1 MILFI
6 YLFYWWKTEQRNY
19 LWQVQM
25 ASGDERNLE
34 RVWVIFTSLIFLR
47 FFHKSELSPSL
58 CGLRTDPWKT
68 QWSPRIW
75 PLLLCTFLSVFYYKP
90 ESSESSMKVVLS
102 KTGAANRPTEVE
114 KDRHSG
120 LWNLSSPLSELC
132 MSLEKQTLYSLDV
145 AVKVTRRPCT
155 VGKTVRQCGVL
166 TVTCA

>member
-1 MILFI
+1 MSDF
-6 YLFYWWKTEQRNY
+6 FFFFFNWWKTEQRNN

-34 RVWVIFTSLIFLR
+34 RVWVKFTSLIILR

-75 PLLLCTFLSVFYYKP
+75 PLLLCTLLSFFYYKP

-102 KTGAANRPTEVE
+102 KTGAANRPTEEVE

-132 MSLEKQTLYSLDV
+132 MSLEKQTLYSLQTWQWRWLADL
-145 AVKVTRRPCT
+145 
-155 VGKTVRQCGVL
+155 VL
-166 TVTCA
+166 

>member
-102 KTGAANRPTEVE
+102 KTNNTNPNPNPV
-114 KDRHSG
+114 

-132 MSLEKQTLYSLDV
+132 MSLEKQTLYSLQTWQWRWLADL
-145 AVKVTRRPCT
+145 
-155 VGKTVRQCGVL
+155 VL
-166 TVTCA
+166 